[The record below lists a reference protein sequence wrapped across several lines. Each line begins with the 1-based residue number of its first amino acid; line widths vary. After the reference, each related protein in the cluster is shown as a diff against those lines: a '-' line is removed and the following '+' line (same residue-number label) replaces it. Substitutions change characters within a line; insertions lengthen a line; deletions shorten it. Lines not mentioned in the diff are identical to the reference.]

1 MLKVH
6 SLKNLHG
13 NWKMRMSL
21 KNQLIQKENWTCGSM
36 KYEKYVTARKNK
48 KIWRVIM
55 ENRMNKKE
63 LI

>member
-1 MLKVH
+1 MFMLKVH

-36 KYEKYVTARKNK
+36 KYEKYVTARKN
-48 KIWRVIM
+48 M
-55 ENRMNKKE
+55 EGDYGK
-63 LI
+63 